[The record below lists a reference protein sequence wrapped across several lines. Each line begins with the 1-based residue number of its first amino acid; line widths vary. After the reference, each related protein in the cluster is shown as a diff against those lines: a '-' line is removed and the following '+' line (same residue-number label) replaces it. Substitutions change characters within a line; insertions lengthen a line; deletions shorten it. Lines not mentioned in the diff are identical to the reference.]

1 MIPWA
6 PRAQRAA
13 RLWITSKESISSLPD
28 GSQIADE
35 LLDDLV
41 IDHGALACNNN
52 LCHDPSHI
60 ENIERLCGQL
70 ISTCLNAGKHS
81 LPKCAPPRGR
91 VPMWNERIKPLR
103 DDSLFWHWLWKEDG
117 RPPTGV
123 LASVMRNTRAKYHRT
138 VKLHKREELKFR
150 RCTIANASKSST
162 SRDCWKEIKKLD
174 SVHKVT
180 PSTLDGFSD
189 DSDIADNLA
198 NKYRNLYSSVPT
210 STHELTVL
218 RADIVKDILEDTGS
232 DISCI
237 SVFEICNAIIS
248 LKHEKSDGLRGTASD
263 HFINASHRFKVLIS
277 LMVQSMFIH
286 GYTPNGL
293 LESVLISIPKDAR
306 GDLCSSD
313 NYRGIALCSA
323 LCKVIDIIVIER
335 YREKLL
341 TSELQFAFKALH
353 STSMCTTV
361 VKEVCN
367 YYRAR
372 GTNVYICMLDAS
384 KAFDRVHYGKLF
396 NLLRQRNLP
405 PTITRLL
412 LDMYTRQRLYA
423 SWNGEISDPFQTQN
437 GVKQGGILSPILFCV
452 YIDELLRRIDS
463 SGLGCH
469 IGHLSYAGV
478 GYADDVGLLAPS
490 VQALQK
496 LIRVCEDFARDYNVS
511 FNAKKTVC
519 MRVGSSGEPPTRV
532 VTLNGAAVMWKQ
544 RIKHLGNIITSD
556 LNDKCDIEYKKGVFI
571 SHVNRLNNKL
581 SVVSANVK
589 GQLLQTYCCSWYGC
603 QTWDLVSKSAQTMAV
618 EWNKAV
624 RRTLGIPYT
633 THTALLPGITGS
645 KPFKEQHTSRVF
657 KFISS
662 FLSSNNEHVL
672 LIGER
677 ARFCAVGAL
686 GRNWARRAMAVTA
699 APPCADSLASTQ
711 AIQELLDVRDG
722 VTSMPD
728 FSNDEITLL
737 IDYMCCSWVKR
748 RTPVNLVSVGSFNL

>member
-60 ENIERLCGQL
+60 ENIERLCEQL

-103 DDSLFWHWLWKEDG
+103 DDSLFWHWLWKEAG

-198 NKYRNLYSSVPT
+198 NKYRNWYSSVPT

-412 LDMYTRQRLYA
+412 LDM
-423 SWNGEISDPFQTQN
+423 
-437 GVKQGGILSPILFCV
+437 
-452 YIDELLRRIDS
+452 
-463 SGLGCH
+463 
-469 IGHLSYAGV
+469 
-478 GYADDVGLLAPS
+478 
-490 VQALQK
+490 
-496 LIRVCEDFARDYNVS
+496 
-511 FNAKKTVC
+511 
-519 MRVGSSGEPPTRV
+519 
-532 VTLNGAAVMWKQ
+532 
-544 RIKHLGNIITSD
+544 
-556 LNDKCDIEYKKGVFI
+556 
-571 SHVNRLNNKL
+571 
-581 SVVSANVK
+581 
-589 GQLLQTYCCSWYGC
+589 
-603 QTWDLVSKSAQTMAV
+603 
-618 EWNKAV
+618 
-624 RRTLGIPYT
+624 
-633 THTALLPGITGS
+633 
-645 KPFKEQHTSRVF
+645 
-657 KFISS
+657 
-662 FLSSNNEHVL
+662 
-672 LIGER
+672 
-677 ARFCAVGAL
+677 
-686 GRNWARRAMAVTA
+686 
-699 APPCADSLASTQ
+699 
-711 AIQELLDVRDG
+711 
-722 VTSMPD
+722 
-728 FSNDEITLL
+728 
-737 IDYMCCSWVKR
+737 
-748 RTPVNLVSVGSFNL
+748 